1 MILLQPDHRD
11 SPLPGLWVS
20 PRPPVQRTTNS
31 PDHTGGGGKTGTPAA
46 LGSMN
51 NLQQFRKSSMDVVCW
66 SGAQQ
71 DAVWNR
77 QHVANHLARCCASI
91 TQVFWKHSQDLP
103 GRLAYPDAC
112 AVLAIALTP
121 KQAARP
127 THPRL
132 NAALRRED
140 RHRGIAAACIR
151 LQLLWSWRHT
161 CRIRHQTLPAAR
173 CPPTP
178 TRIEWH
184 LLAVPSSASGSAPQ
198 VFVLDSTRRECL
210 SALRAGRSHLFRN
223 NRQVLTRG
231 SA

>member
-1 MILLQPDHRD
+1 MIETVPSLGCGFLHDHQSSEQLDR
-11 SPLPGLWVS
+11 
-20 PRPPVQRTTNS
+20 
-31 PDHTGGGGKTGTPAA
+31 TGGGGKTGTPAA

-51 NLQQFRKSSMDVVCW
+51 NLQQFRKSFMDVVCW

-91 TQVFWKHSQDLP
+91 TQVFWKHSQDRP

-140 RHRGIAAACIR
+140 RHRGIAAACSFCGVGATPAGSSTRRYR
-151 LQLLWSWRHT
+151 LRAVLRPRLGSNGT
-161 CRIRHQTLPAAR
+161 CSR
-173 CPPTP
+173 CPP
-178 TRIEWH
+178 
-184 LLAVPSSASGSAPQ
+184 APA
-198 VFVLDSTRRECL
+198 DRRPKF
-210 SALRAGRSHLFRN
+210 S
-223 NRQVLTRG
+223 
-231 SA
+231 